1 MIYQANYTDENGQTH
16 TATIDDEQ
24 SREAIRNDL
33 EELGRVYDKKYVVI
47 REVDPQPGE
56 WLRLEVTVK
65 APSHYLTDSDDV
77 SPKECGESTFTEV
90 CYPGYPLTAMR
101 AFYPSDHYLA
111 SLNVFTLGGCC
122 INGWRPTVS
131 NLLTVTEKLVRDA
144 VHDPNV
150 TRTDSVANPG
160 LGEWYQKM
168 MRKGAFPTF
177 PPEKLFL
184 PKEQTR
190 PAPQPEAPARAV
202 PPRRTQSAAA
212 ASNALP
218 PRRTQNTSA
227 SAASARAVPP
237 RRGEITKRTTE
248 MNPLPPRRR

>member
-1 MIYQANYTDENGQTH
+1 M
-16 TATIDDEQ
+16 
-24 SREAIRNDL
+24 
-33 EELGRVYDKKYVVI
+33 
-47 REVDPQPGE
+47 
-56 WLRLEVTVK
+56 
-65 APSHYLTDSDDV
+65 
-77 SPKECGESTFTEV
+77 
-90 CYPGYPLTAMR
+90 
-101 AFYPSDHYLA
+101 
-111 SLNVFTLGGCC
+111 
-122 INGWRPTVS
+122 
-131 NLLTVTEKLVRDA
+131 
-144 VHDPNV
+144 

-212 ASNALP
+212 SNALP
-218 PRRTQNTSA
+218 PRRTQNASA

-237 RRGEITKRTTE
+237 RRGEITKRATE